1 MIQSEKAWTF
11 QAVQKRKKPLAI
23 QKDTT
28 ATEKQRDIFG
38 EMMEGITA
46 MKAHREGKIT
56 LRTLQ
61 AEPLALPEVDA
72 ALIRETRAQLNVSRR
87 VFARQLH
94 VNERTLEK
102 KKPRPL
108 LPTSMASLSRIQTI
122 QKTKTGFFF
131 LERIQ
136 YSQRWKQ

>member
-56 LRTLQ
+56 LRTL
-61 AEPLALPEVDA
+61 PS
-72 ALIRETRAQLNVSRR
+72 RATCSAGGRC
-87 VFARQLH
+87 
-94 VNERTLEK
+94 RTHTGD
-102 KKPRPL
+102 PRPAQC
-108 LPTSMASLSRIQTI
+108 LPAGL
-122 QKTKTGFFF
+122 
-131 LERIQ
+131 
-136 YSQRWKQ
+136 